1 MPNAMADNVIP
12 AILFLDASLIKYGIT
27 KLDIKNDH
35 PTIIDVSIIF
45 IFFVKYYHTIKINQ
59 SFKNS
64 KYFL

>member
-1 MPNAMADNVIP
+1 MFYTPLVNKWPMKMPNAMADNVIP

-45 IFFVKYYHTIKINQ
+45 IFLYC
-59 SFKNS
+59 
-64 KYFL
+64 